1 MRMGAIAVGR
11 EDVAMTF
18 AGLIRGLV
26 IAAAALI
33 VATVIGF
40 AVLIALGVSS
50 ATPAG
55 AAGAKW
61 PGPHP
66 VELIAVKDGDTVDV
80 RFRDGP
86 CGRGPCPG
94 SEVSIRVRGIDA
106 PEVHA
111 CHQAGVDKAGRGK
124 AQSCAACDA
133 ELALG
138 RQAAATARQLLAGAA
153 VRVRDIGP
161 DAYNGRYV
169 ATIEVMSGGAWRSYA
184 DLMTAK
190 GLAVAYDPQ
199 ASGSYV
205 KSKPWCAR
213 DQPASLPS
221 GPAGAK

>member
-1 MRMGAIAVGR
+1 MRVGASIAIGR

-18 AGLIRGLV
+18 AGLVRGFVLL
-26 IAAAALI
+26 IAAAI
-33 VATVIGF
+33 VATLIGF
-40 AVLIALGVSS
+40 AAMVALGVAS
-50 ATPAG
+50 AG

-94 SEVSIRVRGIDA
+94 SEASIRVRGIDA

-111 CHQAGVDKAGRGK
+111 CHQAGADKSGRGK

-133 ELALG
+133 ELVLG

-213 DQPASLPS
+213 DQPAALPS
-221 GPAGAK
+221 GPAETK